1 MFNSQDTYSDQLL
14 HTHTHARTLDSVAGS
29 ESYAGMLDPVNAPYY
44 THRAREAGRER
55 VRGRV

>member
-14 HTHTHARTLDSVAGS
+14 HTNARTLDSVAGS